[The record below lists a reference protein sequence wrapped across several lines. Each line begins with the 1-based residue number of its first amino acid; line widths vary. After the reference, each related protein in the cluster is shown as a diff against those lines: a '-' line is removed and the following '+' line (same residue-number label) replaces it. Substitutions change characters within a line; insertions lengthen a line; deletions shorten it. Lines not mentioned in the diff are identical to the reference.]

1 MKADVIKTAF
11 KKSPVR
17 NMLNQLQTVSNV
29 LLATRLTALGTFVLG
44 TVLMLAFYY
53 NPVGGVIYL
62 SLFYI
67 ISMLFLN
74 SYFAIRLLQL
84 FFEDTQSRNRIVQSW
99 GILLLNIPV
108 GYFYIQWGLE
118 IYQNAT
124 PVN

>member
-1 MKADVIKTAF
+1 
-11 KKSPVR
+11 
-17 NMLNQLQTVSNV
+17 MLNQLQTVSKV
-29 LLATRLTALGTFVLG
+29 IFATRLTALGTFVLG
-44 TVLMLAFYY
+44 TVLMLSFYY
-53 NPVGGVIYL
+53 NPVGGVIYM

-74 SYFAIRLLQL
+74 GYFAVRLLQL
-84 FFEDTQSRNRIVQSW
+84 FFESAQSRPKIIQTW
-99 GILLLNIPV
+99 GILILNIPI

>member
-1 MKADVIKTAF
+1 
-11 KKSPVR
+11 
-17 NMLNQLQTVSNV
+17 MLNQLQTVPKV
-29 LLATRLTALGTFVLG
+29 ILATRLTALVTFALG
-44 TVLMLAFYY
+44 TVLMLSFYY

-74 SYFAIRLLQL
+74 SYFAVRLLQL
-84 FFEDTQSRNRIVQSW
+84 FIVESNARPLILKTW

>member
-1 MKADVIKTAF
+1 
-11 KKSPVR
+11 
-17 NMLNQLQTVSNV
+17 MLNQLQTVSNV

-44 TVLMLAFYY
+44 TVLMVSFYY

-74 SYFAIRLLQL
+74 GYFAVRLLQL
-84 FFEDTQSRNRIVQSW
+84 FIEESGVRSQIVKSW

>member
-1 MKADVIKTAF
+1 
-11 KKSPVR
+11 
-17 NMLNQLQTVSNV
+17 MLNQLQTVSNV

>member
-1 MKADVIKTAF
+1 
-11 KKSPVR
+11 
-17 NMLNQLQTVSNV
+17 MLNQLQTVSNV
-29 LLATRLTALGTFVLG
+29 ILATRLTALGTFVLG

-84 FFEDTQSRNRIVQSW
+84 FFEDTQSRNRIIQSW

-108 GYFYIQWGLE
+108 GYFYILWGLE
-118 IYQNAT
+118 IYQTAT
-124 PVN
+124 PVI